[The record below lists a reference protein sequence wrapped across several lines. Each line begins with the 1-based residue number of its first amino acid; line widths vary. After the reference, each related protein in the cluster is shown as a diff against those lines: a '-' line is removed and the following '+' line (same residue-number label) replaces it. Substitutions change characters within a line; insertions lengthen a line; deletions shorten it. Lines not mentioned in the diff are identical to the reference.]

1 MKNTCIVAL
10 CVAGATVCAMG
21 DSPRAQLVPDGLTV
35 RELDVGTSLFRDRSF
50 TLKEL
55 PDALKGCLFVAGPFD
70 GAPRVRAEVARDG
83 VLTVI
88 SPASG
93 RVSQAETL
101 KAQGFALDASVPVF
115 QAWGAYACDRA
126 DQAKCP
132 GASWQQPMLAK
143 KIFLNSPNLIL
154 RMREVYHILAAAADF
169 PRLTALRT
177 I

>member
-1 MKNTCIVAL
+1 MKKVLMGL
-10 CVAGATVCAMG
+10 CVVLACATICARG
-21 DSPRAQLVPDGLTV
+21 DVPRAQLVPDGLTV
-35 RELDVGTSLFRDRSF
+35 RELEVGANLFRDRSF

-70 GAPRVRAEVARDG
+70 GAPSVRAEVARDG

-115 QAWGAYACDRA
+115 QAWGGAMRA
-126 DQAKCP
+126 
-132 GASWQQPMLAK
+132 
-143 KIFLNSPNLIL
+143 
-154 RMREVYHILAAAADF
+154 
-169 PRLTALRT
+169 TAQTRRNAPARAG
-177 I
+177 ISRCWRRKSF